1 MTNDYR
7 LPTTDHATFLR
18 LQELRLQQQL
28 RGEAES
34 APRPDWHSESW
45 MPAASMPPRQGARAA
60 KYAAEV
66 AGAVSGGDED
76 LVAVSDLLAALETV
90 VDGLCRHG

>member
-1 MTNDYR
+1 M
-7 LPTTDHATFLR
+7 R

-28 RGEAES
+28 RGATEAV
-34 APRPDWHSESW
+34 PKPDWHSESW
-45 MPAASMPPRQGARAA
+45 MPAAGMPPRQGARAA

-66 AGAVSGGDED
+66 AGAASGGEED

-90 VDGLCRHG
+90 VDGLCRHGQG

>member
-1 MTNDYR
+1 
-7 LPTTDHATFLR
+7 
-18 LQELRLQQQL
+18 
-28 RGEAES
+28 
-34 APRPDWHSESW
+34 
-45 MPAASMPPRQGARAA
+45 MPAAGMPPRQGARAA

-66 AGAVSGGDED
+66 AGAASGGEED